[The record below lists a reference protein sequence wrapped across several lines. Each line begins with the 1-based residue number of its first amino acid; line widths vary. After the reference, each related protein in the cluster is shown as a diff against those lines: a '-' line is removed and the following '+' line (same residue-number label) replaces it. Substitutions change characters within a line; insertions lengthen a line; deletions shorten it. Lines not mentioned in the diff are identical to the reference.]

1 MIEIP
6 IDAEVLCLDGP
17 AGRSS
22 HVIIDPTQKTV
33 THFVVKRE
41 EVAGS
46 ENWIVPIEFITK
58 STHDSIYLKLSLD
71 ELQGMPQFSEMHWL
85 EADRDEPGYPAD
97 AIYLAPY
104 VTPLRTEGIPIETE
118 RIPRGE
124 IAIRRGAFVEARDGL
139 VGTVGEFLIDPDS
152 GQISHIV
159 LQEGH
164 LWGKQEIAI
173 PLSAVDEALE
183 STVYL
188 KMDREDLKALPGIPL
203 KRHYNKEGEPR
214 GLELVTKLFKD
225 PKGASAALKNL
236 KGRKDIRIRNAA
248 IVVKDAEG
256 KAKIKET
263 ADVDATRGGLAGA
276 VAGGLIG
283 LVGGPVGVVVGA
295 LVGAGTGGFAAKK
308 IDTGFSNAFL
318 EKYQEYVEPDSSALI
333 VLVEGKTAQ
342 QLSDVL
348 AEVDGIVLRHSLSKR
363 MVEEMAS
370 TWEGSAANAG
380 ANAGANTA
388 VDTAADIAASDRED
402 RLSDEVED

>member
-22 HVIIDPTQKTV
+22 HVIIDPTQKTI
-33 THFVVKRE
+33 THFVVESE
-41 EVAGS
+41 EVIGA
-46 ENWIVPIEFITK
+46 ENWMVPIEFIAKT
-58 STHDSIYLKLSLD
+58 THDSIQLNCSLN
-71 ELQGMPQFSEMHWL
+71 ELRQMEQFSEMHWL

-97 AIYLAPY
+97 AIYLAPF
-104 VTPLRTEGIPIETE
+104 VTPLRTDVIPLEIEK
-118 RIPRGE
+118 IPSGE
-124 IAIRRGAFVEARDGL
+124 IAIRRGAFVEASDGL
-139 VGTVGEFLIDPDS
+139 VGTVGEFLVDPES
-152 GQISHIV
+152 GRISHIV

-188 KMDREDLKALPGIPL
+188 KMAREDVEALPGIPL
-203 KRHYNKEGEPR
+203 KRHYNKEGEPK

-248 IVVKDAEG
+248 TVVKDAEG

-263 ADVDATRGGLAGA
+263 ADVDAARGGLVGA

-283 LVGGPVGVVVGA
+283 LAGGPVGVVVGA
-295 LVGAGTGGFAAKK
+295 LVGAGTGGIAAKK
-308 IDTGFSNAFL
+308 IDTGFSNSFL
-318 EKYQEYVEPDSSALI
+318 DRFQEYVEPDSSALI

-348 AEVDGIVLRHSLSKR
+348 SEVDGIVLRHSLSER
-363 MVEEMAS
+363 MVEEMTSA
-370 TWEGSAANAG
+370 WEESAANA
-380 ANAGANTA
+380 AADAASNAGADA
-388 VDTAADIAASDRED
+388 AASGMED
-402 RLSDEVED
+402 QPGEEAKG